1 MPPDSLNP
9 PTKPTLLVFDIDG
22 TLTQTKDLDDSLYL
36 NAIQAV
42 MGLSGFDSDWA
53 NYPHATDSGL
63 VTEIPL
69 RCRGTPATPAEQAAV
84 KDHFLRHLEAAAR
97 PAPPH
102 PSPIREVPGAINLIA
117 TLRRSPS
124 RYQIAIATGA
134 WHRSGEL
141 KLQSAAIPYVGLPL
155 ATADDAVSRADITRT
170 AIARALNHVRLSA
183 HPSDPNLLTQ
193 AHTHFN
199 GIVYIGDGKW
209 DARTSLGLRLG
220 FIGLRIHGDFHTLAT
235 EGARVVLQNYTD
247 PDAFF
252 AAADSEA
259 RISVAHAAQRVPAK
273 TN

>member
-1 MPPDSLNP
+1 
-9 PTKPTLLVFDIDG
+9 LVFDIDG

-36 NAIQAV
+36 NAIQVV

-84 KDHFLRHLEAAAR
+84 KDHFLRHLEAAAN
-97 PAPPH
+97 PAPPQ
-102 PSPIREVPGAINLIA
+102 SGPIREVPGAINLIA
-117 TLRRSPS
+117 TLRQAPT

-134 WHRSGEL
+134 WRRSGEI
-141 KLQSAAIPYVGLPL
+141 KLQSAFIPYHGLPL

-170 AIARALNHVRLSA
+170 AIARALDHAKHSV
-183 HPSDPNLLTQ
+183 HPSDPSLLAQ
-193 AHTHFN
+193 AHSQFN

-209 DARTSLGLRLG
+209 DARTSLGLHLG
-220 FIGLRIHGDFHTLAT
+220 FIGLRIHGDFHTLT
-235 EGARVVLQNYTD
+235 SEGARIVLQNYTN

-259 RISVAHAAQRVPAK
+259 RVSVTHAAQRVPAK